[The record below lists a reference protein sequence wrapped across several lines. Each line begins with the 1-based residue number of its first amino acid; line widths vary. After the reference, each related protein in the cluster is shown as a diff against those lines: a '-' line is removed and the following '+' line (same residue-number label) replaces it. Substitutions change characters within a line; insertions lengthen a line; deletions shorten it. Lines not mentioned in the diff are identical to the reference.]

1 MHMTEMKNIE
11 QLANE
16 ELEKISGGLHGH
28 GFPGLPAKRSRCPR
42 TRPCVNPRMAEL
54 QGAGKS

>member
-1 MHMTEMKNIE
+1 MHITEMKNIE

-28 GFPGLPAKRSRCPR
+28 GIPGGPRKKIKVPKDKTRNESRDG
-42 TRPCVNPRMAEL
+42 
-54 QGAGKS
+54 GATGGW

>member
-16 ELEKISGGLHGH
+16 ELEKISGGLHGR
-28 GFPGLPAKRSRCPR
+28 GFPGAPCKKIKVPKDKTRNESRDG
-42 TRPCVNPRMAEL
+42 
-54 QGAGKS
+54 GATGGW

>member
-11 QLANE
+11 QLAGE

-28 GFPGLPAKRSRCPR
+28 GIPGGPRKKIKVPKDKTRNESRDG
-42 TRPCVNPRMAEL
+42 
-54 QGAGKS
+54 GATGGW